1 MALSPRDLAALPDLP
16 AGAFDIELPA
26 DLVSGGGV
34 ATPRRRSAPAPGL
47 RARVHRLPSYRTPIP
62 GIAPGAPG
70 SPPAARPGSGPAF
83 PSSSMHATPRK
94 ARKA

>member
-47 RARVHRLPSYRTPIP
+47 RARVHRLPSGRTPIP

-70 SPPAARPGSGPAF
+70 SPPGGPAF